1 MITYL
6 FVTFDNHEE
15 EFRDVK
21 EKIFEERLLPDDRV
35 LPVPRGDFILS
46 ELALTNLNLHA
57 DFRVPVEPHMRA
69 RQSGLIEDIILF
81 DFYYI

>member
-21 EKIFEERLLPDDRV
+21 EKIFEERLLHDGRV
-35 LPVPRGDFILS
+35 LPVPRGD
-46 ELALTNLNLHA
+46 
-57 DFRVPVEPHMRA
+57 
-69 RQSGLIEDIILF
+69 LIII
-81 DFYYI
+81 